1 MDRSAQAAKISVG
14 VMLRAVKMAVQAF
27 IADISPWI
35 LKGNISSVEMHN

>member
-1 MDRSAQAAKISVG
+1 
-14 VMLRAVKMAVQAF
+14 MAVQAF

>member
-35 LKGNISSVEMHN
+35 LKGNISTVEMHN